1 MAVIHH
7 HPVYICVKIISTNPR
22 LGQSNTITMCSS
34 CRSPLAS
41 KIRRD
46 AFAIQLF
53 FLVLARDS
61 IADDTNRLLE
71 FSRSRMEMQHDQL
84 ENKMPMSWSMDHPI
98 YVSPQDGL
106 KEADKISALP
116 GQPGKAV
123 FDQYAGYVTVNVTSG
138 KALFY
143 YFAEAAEDPS
153 TKPNGGPGCS
163 SMVGAMLEIGPF
175 FVNRDNET
183 LSTNKHAWNKAVA
196 SILFLE
202 SPAGVGFSYS
212 NRTSDYDNAGD
223 RSTAE
228 DAYTFLINW
237 LERFPEYKGRSFF
250 IAGES
255 YSGHYIPQLANT
267 ILSNNKIANATLIN
281 LKGVAIGNAYLDDD
295 TNTRATI
302 DYFWTHA
309 MISRE
314 THQTVQKNCGFNGT
328 YTGNCRT
335 AIAAAYNEKGL
346 IDQYNIYASFCWNA
360 SSPQKQHASA
370 TNTDPC
376 ARQFMK
382 SYLNRPEVQKALHAN
397 TTGLKQP
404 WSECSDIISPGNWKD
419 AQVSMLPSIQH
430 LVSSGVRTWLYSG
443 DIDAVC
449 PVTSTIYSLDILGLP
464 INSSWRPWY
473 SNDDEVGGYVVGY
486 KGLVFATV
494 RGAGH
499 MVPTYQPERAL
510 TMFSSFLQGKQPP
523 E

>member
-1 MAVIHH
+1 
-7 HPVYICVKIISTNPR
+7 
-22 LGQSNTITMCSS
+22 
-34 CRSPLAS
+34 
-41 KIRRD
+41 
-46 AFAIQLF
+46 
-53 FLVLARDS
+53 
-61 IADDTNRLLE
+61 
-71 FSRSRMEMQHDQL
+71 MEMQHHQL
-84 ENKMPMSWSMDHPI
+84 ENKTPMSWSMDHPI
-98 YVSPQDGL
+98 YVSPQNEL
-106 KEADKISALP
+106 KEADKISELP
-116 GQPGKAV
+116 GQPGKAD
-123 FDQYAGYVTVNVTSG
+123 FDQYAGYVTVDATSG

-153 TKPNGGPGCS
+153 TKPLILWLNGGPGCS
-163 SMVGAMLEIGPF
+163 SLVGAMLEIGPF
-175 FVNRDNET
+175 FVSRDNET
-183 LSTNKHAWNKAVA
+183 LYTNKYAWNNVA
-196 SILFLE
+196 NILFLE

-212 NRTSDYDNAGD
+212 NRTSDYNNTGD
-223 RSTAE
+223 KSTAA

-237 LERFPEYKGRSFF
+237 IERFPEYKGHSFF

-267 ILSNNKIANATLIN
+267 ILSNNKITNATTIN
-281 LKGVAIGNAYLDDD
+281 LKGVSIGIAYLDDD

-309 MISRE
+309 MISKE
-314 THQTVQKNCGFNGT
+314 THQAVQKRCSFNGT

-335 AIAAAYNEKGL
+335 AIAAAYTEKGL

-360 SSPQKQHASA
+360 SNPQQQPVSV

-376 ARQFMK
+376 ARYFMT

-404 WSECSDIISPGNWKD
+404 WSQCKNWKD
-419 AQVSMLPSIQH
+419 AQISMLPSIKQ
-430 LVSSGVRTWLYSG
+430 LVSSGVSMWLYSS

-449 PVTSTIYSLDILGLP
+449 PVTSTMYSLDILGLP
-464 INSSWRPWY
+464 INSSGRPWY
-473 SNDDEVGGYVVGY
+473 SDDDEVGCYVVGY

-499 MVPTYQPERAL
+499 MVPTYQPKRAL
-510 TMFSSFLQGKQPP
+510 TMFSSFLQGKLPP